1 MQWKG
6 LVEEP
11 AMAIYRLLK
20 EASFGP
26 DELNQLG
33 AAYERTLEALGLT
46 DRNDPMTELV
56 ARKLLAIHQAGV
68 CDPVGLSQQAIK
80 ELSH

>member
-1 MQWKG
+1 
-6 LVEEP
+6 
-11 AMAIYRLLK
+11 MAIYGLLK
-20 EASFGP
+20 KSSFGP
-26 DELNQLG
+26 EELNTLG

-56 ARKLLAIHQAGV
+56 ARKLLAIHETGV

-80 ELSH
+80 ELAH